1 VTLEAVVQQYGPWA
15 VLVGTFLEG
24 ETVLLLA
31 AFAARSGYLS
41 LEAIAPAA
49 FAGALLGD
57 QLFFYLG
64 RLRGP
69 ALLTR
74 HPAWEPRVARARRI
88 VQRHERWVV
97 LGFRFL
103 YGLRTTLPFA
113 LGMGGLPR
121 QRFLALNALSVAVW
135 VSVIIG
141 LGYGLGSAA
150 EQVFSSVARYE
161 GAALGAI
168 AVVAALAWLAHEL
181 RSRAER

>member
-1 VTLEAVVQQYGPWA
+1 MVQQYGPWA
-15 VLVGTFLEG
+15 VLVGTFVEG

-31 AFAARSGYLS
+31 AFAARAGYLS

-57 QLFFYLG
+57 QLFFHLG

-69 ALLTR
+69 ALLAR
-74 HPAWEPRVARARRI
+74 HPRWERRVAQGRRI

-103 YGLRTTLPFA
+103 YGLRTTVPFA

-121 QRFLALNALSVAVW
+121 RRFLLLNALSVAVW
-135 VSVIIG
+135 VAVVTAV
-141 LGYGLGSAA
+141 GYGLGSAS
-150 EQVFSSVARYE
+150 QQLLSDVAHYE
-161 GAALGAI
+161 WAVMAAVALVGALG
-168 AVVAALAWLAHEL
+168 WLAHEI
-181 RSRAER
+181 RTRAER